1 MNTRTERLPIVAVM
15 GSGSHADEARAR
27 HLGRWLAREGVHLL
41 TGGGGGAM
49 AAVSRA
55 FVGVRPRR
63 GRAIGVLPADES
75 RRAPRPGYPNTW
87 VEIPI
92 LTHLPASGEAGET
105 PQSRNHL
112 NVLSADVVVVMA
124 GGAGTRSEAR
134 LALRYGRP
142 VVAYLGDRHEVP
154 GLPAEVPLATSLSA
168 VQRFVRAALLGASEF
183 Q

>member
-1 MNTRTERLPIVAVM
+1 MAAHAQRLPIVGVM
-15 GSGSHADEARAR
+15 GSGTSADEARAR
-27 HLGRWLAREGVHLL
+27 RLGRWLAAEGVHLL

-49 AAVSRA
+49 AAVTRA
-55 FVGVRPRR
+55 FVAVRPRR

-75 RRAPRPGYPNTW
+75 LRAPRRGYPNEW

-92 LTHLPASGEAGET
+92 VTHLPASGAAGET
-105 PQSRNHL
+105 PRSRNHL

-142 VVAYLGDRHEVP
+142 VVAYLADRREVP
-154 GLPAEVPLATSLSA
+154 GLPAEIAVATSLPA
-168 VQRFVRAALLGASEF
+168 VQRFVRAALGRMTGF
-183 Q
+183 R